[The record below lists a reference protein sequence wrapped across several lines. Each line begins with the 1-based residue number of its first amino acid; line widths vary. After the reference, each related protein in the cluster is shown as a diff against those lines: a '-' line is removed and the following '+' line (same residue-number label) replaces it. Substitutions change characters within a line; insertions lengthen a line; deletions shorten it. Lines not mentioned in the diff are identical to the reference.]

1 MRRAKRIW
9 QTHVQVHSP
18 HFFRNKTKFS
28 NRINWN
34 TDIRMYMHALRKNM
48 WHPKIVSIVEQKQ
61 IGCWNE
67 TRHFS
72 RERTVEP
79 GRIDVT
85 YCRYIVTNKWHL
97 NLCIEIQSTVNW
109 NSYCV
114 HFTCVNMYKQ
124 LHSCAASK
132 ILQKTWM
139 FFSFKCIDSK
149 GIEKCIND
157 DPFRA
162 VDSHWDPF
170 STNLWKWKLSL
181 SQSWL
186 SLPIF

>member
-1 MRRAKRIW
+1 MCTSTSLSFAILIPLLLLRCSTESGLATAIPIKFCSGSSPLCVNATWRNAYGKRMCKFIL
-9 QTHVQVHSP
+9 P
-18 HFFRNKTKFS
+18 IFFRNKTKFS

-34 TDIRMYMHALRKNM
+34 TDIRMYMHALCKNM
-48 WHPKIVSIVEQKQ
+48 WHPKMSLVEHKQ
-61 IGCWNE
+61 NGCWNE

-72 RERTVEP
+72 RGRTVEP

-85 YCRYIVTNKWHL
+85 YCRYIVINKWHL

-132 ILQKTWM
+132 IL
-139 FFSFKCIDSK
+139 
-149 GIEKCIND
+149 
-157 DPFRA
+157 
-162 VDSHWDPF
+162 
-170 STNLWKWKLSL
+170 
-181 SQSWL
+181 
-186 SLPIF
+186 